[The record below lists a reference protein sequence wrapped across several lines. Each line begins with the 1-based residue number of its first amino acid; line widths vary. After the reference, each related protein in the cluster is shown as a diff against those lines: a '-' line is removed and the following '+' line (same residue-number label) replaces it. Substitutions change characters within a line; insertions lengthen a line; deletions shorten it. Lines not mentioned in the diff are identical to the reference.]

1 MILCVT
7 NLLCNTPYHA
17 INEMTVGESGEVQST
32 ALHEGVQWR
41 GICQDA
47 DGIRGAAIASSLGG
61 GKKST
66 SMRDFSQLK
75 NYLTY
80 NCM

>member
-1 MILCVT
+1 MILCVM
-7 NLLCNTPYHA
+7 NLLFNTPYHA
-17 INEMTVGESGEVQST
+17 INDMTVGESSEVQST

-47 DGIRGAAIASSLGG
+47 DGIRGAAISSSLGG

-66 SMRDFSQLK
+66 SVRE
-75 NYLTY
+75 NYPTY
-80 NCM
+80 NCI